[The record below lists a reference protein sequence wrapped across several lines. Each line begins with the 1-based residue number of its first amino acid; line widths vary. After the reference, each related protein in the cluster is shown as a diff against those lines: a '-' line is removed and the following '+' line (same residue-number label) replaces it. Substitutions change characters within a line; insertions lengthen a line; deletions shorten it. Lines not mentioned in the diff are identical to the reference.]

1 MITIQRKLGKC
12 SASQHLKL
20 ELLNPHF
27 FGAQRLR
34 SSCVLLGP
42 RSLKVSGTWTG
53 GLKWVPFG
61 HDGQRTSGAPVGTWI
76 ECACLVLNQSE
87 SSNFRGQTGSAYI
100 IAEECPTGRKMDS
113 SPLEEHHTTCDYCG
127 NLQERWLVRVVRGL
141 PWFIWCVDC
150 RPESGSAYLK
160 DLNIPKWSLMQMF
173 FMKIQMWKSWKF
185 LVCGMIF
192 GHEFKGGL
200 AEPPAANAGCHH
212 DQVEGRKDIG
222 GVKIPSVWESTRTR
236 PCFRCCWAA
245 GETLVFRSLAPCFP
259 GGRTRS
265 CWQQSKLDEGRFRCW
280 GHQLQVIH
288 LLSFT

>member
-113 SPLEEHHTTCDYCG
+113 SPLEEHHLLLLRESAGKVAGAGCSRTH
-127 NLQERWLVRVVRGL
+127 LVH
-141 PWFIWCVDC
+141 
-150 RPESGSAYLK
+150 
-160 DLNIPKWSLMQMF
+160 
-173 FMKIQMWKSWKF
+173 
-185 LVCGMIF
+185 LVCRLQARKWIS
-192 GHEFKGGL
+192 L
-200 AEPPAANAGCHH
+200 L
-212 DQVEGRKDIG
+212 EG
-222 GVKIPSVWESTRTR
+222 P
-236 PCFRCCWAA
+236 
-245 GETLVFRSLAPCFP
+245 
-259 GGRTRS
+259 
-265 CWQQSKLDEGRFRCW
+265 
-280 GHQLQVIH
+280 
-288 LLSFT
+288 